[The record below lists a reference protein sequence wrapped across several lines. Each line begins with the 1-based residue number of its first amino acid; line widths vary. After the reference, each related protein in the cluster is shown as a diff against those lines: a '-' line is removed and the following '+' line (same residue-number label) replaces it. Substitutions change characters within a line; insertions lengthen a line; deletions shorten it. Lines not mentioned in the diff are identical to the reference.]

1 MPARPVNNGEH
12 QDRSATE
19 VPSGPATGGGSKCP
33 AGDASGGSAPPE
45 PGSPGQRPPV
55 PPDDRLTTI
64 LPPVTDDR
72 AAGLRDPIEAVKA
85 ALDGTRPKA
94 AQRDPIEAVAA
105 ALDAAPSKPPRR
117 DRPVS
122 GARPPRGLRPHPP
135 LRQPPQLNWDW
146 VQRVNWLWVRRALY
160 VTAAVVLLLPIV
172 TFFMAYFMVDVPKPG
187 DIRTNQVST
196 ILASDGSELAKIVP
210 PEGNR
215 VDVNIDQV
223 PVYVRQAV
231 IAAEDRNFYSN
242 PGFSFTG
249 FARAVKNN
257 IFGGDLQGGSTITQQ
272 YVKNALVGS
281 QRSGL
286 SGLIRKAKELVIA
299 TKMSG
304 EWSKDDVLQA
314 YLNII
319 YFGRGAYGISA
330 ASKAYFDK
338 PVEQLTVSEG
348 ALLAE
353 LIQRPS
359 TLDPAVNP
367 KGATARWNWVL
378 DGMVDDGALSPKDR
392 AAQAFPPTLPRD
404 QARVQNQTTGP
415 NGLIERQVTKELLD
429 LFNINEQTLNT
440 QGLQITT
447 TIDPTAQKAAEDAVS
462 NYLDGQDP
470 DMRAAVASIDPHTG
484 AVKAYYGGS
493 DPNGFDF
500 AQGGLQTGSAFKV
513 FALVAALE
521 QGIGLGYQVDSSPL
535 TVDGIKITNVEGESC
550 GTCSIAEALKRSL
563 NTAYYRLMLKL
574 KHGPQDVA
582 DAAHQAGIATS
593 FPGVSHTLSEDGQ
606 GGPPNNGIV
615 LGQYQTRVID
625 MASAYATLAAS
636 GVYHQPHFVQKVVN
650 PDGQVIFDAATQD
663 NSGEQRID
671 KGVADN
677 VTSAMQ
683 PIAGYSRGHNLAGGR
698 PSAAKTGT
706 TQLGDTGDDKDAWMV
721 GYTPSLSTAVW
732 VGTVK
737 GDKPLV
743 NKWGSPVYGAGLP
756 ADIWKATMDGAL
768 KGTSNESFPK
778 PAEVGGY
785 AGVPAA
791 PAPPPPPSRYSPAQ
805 APPPSETVIQPTI
818 EVAPGITIP
827 VGPPTTIPAAPP
839 MGGPPAPAVPPVGG
853 PPAPAVPPVGGA
865 QAPAPPP

>member
-1 MPARPVNNGEH
+1 VNNG
-12 QDRSATE
+12 DREDRPATD
-19 VPSGPATGGGSKCP
+19 VPTGPATGGVSKPGDEGSGPGTGP
-33 AGDASGGSAPPE
+33 AS
-45 PGSPGQRPPV
+45 GSPGPRRPV

-64 LPPVTDDR
+64 LPPVIDDR
-72 AAGLRDPIEAVKA
+72 ATRLQDPIEEVKA

-94 AQRDPIEAVAA
+94 AQLDPIESAAA
-105 ALDAAPSKPPRR
+105 ALNAAPPKPPRR
-117 DRPVS
+117 ERPVS
-122 GARPPRGLRPHPP
+122 PAHRPGGAPPKPP
-135 LRQPPQLNWDW
+135 LRQLSQPNWDW
-146 VQRVNWLWVRRALY
+146 VQGVNWRWVRRALY

-172 TFFMAYFMVDVPKPG
+172 TFAMAYFIVDVPKPG

-223 PVYVRQAV
+223 PVHVRQAV

-281 QRSGL
+281 QRTGL
-286 SGLIRKAKELVIA
+286 GGLIRKSKEFVIA

-304 EWSKDDVLQA
+304 EWPKDDVLQA

-338 PVEQLTVSEG
+338 PVGQLSVSEG
-348 ALLAE
+348 ALLAA
-353 LIQRPS
+353 LIRRPS
-359 TLDPAVNP
+359 TLDPAVDP
-367 KGATARWNWVL
+367 RGATARWNWVL

-392 AAQAFPPTLPRD
+392 AAQVFPPTLPSE

-415 NGLIERQVTKELLD
+415 NGLIERQVTKELMD

-440 QGLQITT
+440 QGLQVTT
-447 TIDPTAQKAAEDAVS
+447 TIDPKAQKAAEDAVS
-462 NYLDGQDP
+462 KYLEGQDS
-470 DMRAAVASIDPHTG
+470 DMRAAVASIDPHNG
-484 AVKAYYGGS
+484 DVKAYYGGS
-493 DPNGFDF
+493 DANGFDF
-500 AQGGLQTGSAFKV
+500 AQAGLQTGSAFKV

-535 TVDGIKITNVEGESC
+535 TVNGIKITNVEGESC

-563 NTAYYRLMLKL
+563 NTSYYRLMLKL

-582 DAAHQAGIATS
+582 DAAHQTGIATS

-625 MASAYATLAAS
+625 MAAAYATLAAS
-636 GVYHQPHFVQKVVN
+636 GVYHRPHFVQKVVN
-650 PDGQVIFDAATQD
+650 SDGQVLFDAATQD
-663 NSGEQRID
+663 NSGEHRID
-671 KGVADN
+671 KAVADN

-683 PIAGYSRGHNLAGGR
+683 PIAGYSRGHNLSGGR
-698 PSAAKTGT
+698 LSAAKTGT
-706 TQLGDTGDDKDAWMV
+706 TQLGDTASDKDAWMV

-737 GDKPLV
+737 DDKPLV
-743 NKWGSPVYGAGLP
+743 NKWGSPVYGSGLP
-756 ADIWKATMDGAL
+756 SDIWKATMDGAL
-768 KGTSNESFPK
+768 KGTSDESFPK
-778 PAEVGGY
+778 PTEIGGY
-785 AGVPAA
+785 AGAPAA
-791 PAPPPPPSRYSPAQ
+791 PPPVEAPPPP
-805 APPPSETVIQPTI
+805 ETVIQPSI

-827 VGPPTTIPAAPP
+827 VGPPTTITVAPAAPP
-839 MGGPPAPAVPPVGG
+839 PGGPQAPGLPPGG
-853 PPAPAVPPVGGA
+853 P
-865 QAPAPPP
+865 QAPAPPPGGPQAPAPPP